1 MSAGAALAASPFRI
15 NLLQAQEATIK
26 IGFPVPLTGPYGAE
40 AQDQVRAAQ
49 VAIAQFNDAGGLNG
63 RKAELVVRDDKLNP
77 GEAATRTLELVEKEK
92 VNFVVGSLSA
102 AVQLAI
108 NNVTKERGIIFNSIS
123 QSDAINEAADFSK
136 YTFHE
141 ALNPHMT
148 AGAVGRYAFPKFGK
162 KVAFLTADYAYGQEM
177 VRGFLEVGKA
187 FGIENLGDIRHP
199 LGTTDFSTL
208 LPRIQALKPDILCI
222 SNFGRDQQIAL
233 KQATDFG
240 VKKTTQIIAPL
251 LSHASRV
258 AAGPQ
263 AFEGVIGGCSF
274 YWGIEDKFA
283 STKAFND
290 AFRKMYDGKLPSDY
304 GALGYGGVRTVL
316 DGGQECRQ
324 RRHRQGDRGAGSAEI
339 RLLQGTAILS
349 QMRPPVG
356 AVGAGHQVEVEGH
369 DATIPTCSRS
379 SAPMSP
385 TRPICAPARNSATRP
400 DVVQTMRAP
409 LAGTRH
415 GFRGRRDGR
424 SEFRSHRAAI
434 VRRPGA
440 GRDLCAV
447 RDRPVADFRHADR
460 GQLRPW
466 RVLHGRA
473 PMSGSTS

>member
-1 MSAGAALAASPFRI
+1 MRSEVSKSRSISRRRVLATAGAGAVIAASPFRI
-15 NLLQAQEATIK
+15 NLVKAEEASIK
-26 IGFPVPLTGPYGAE
+26 IGFPVPLTGPYGTE

-49 VAIAQFNDAGGLNG
+49 LAIAQFNEAGGLNG
-63 RKAELVVRDDKLNP
+63 RKAELLVRDDKLNP

-123 QSDAINEAADFSK
+123 QSDAINEASDFSRF
-136 YTFHE
+136 TFHE

-148 AGAVGRYAFPKFGK
+148 SGAVGRYAFSKFGK
-162 KVAFLTADYAYGQEM
+162 RVAFLTADYAYGHEM

-187 FGIENLGDIRHP
+187 FNIENLGDIRHP

-233 KQATDFG
+233 RQATDFG
-240 VKKTTQIIAPL
+240 IKKTTQIISPL

-290 AFRKMYDGKLPSDY
+290 AFRKMYDGKLPTDY

-316 DGGQECRQ
+316 SAVKN
-324 RRHRQGDRGAGSAEI
+324 AGSVDTDKVIAALEALKYDYYKGPQYYRKCDHQSVQSVLVIRSKSKDLRNDSDVFEVISTEEPDAAHLRSCAE
-339 RLLQGTAILS
+339 L
-349 QMRPPVG
+349 
-356 AVGAGHQVEVEGH
+356 GHK
-369 DATIPTCSRS
+369 A
-379 SAPMSP
+379 
-385 TRPICAPARNSATRP
+385 
-400 DVVQTMRAP
+400 
-409 LAGTRH
+409 
-415 GFRGRRDGR
+415 
-424 SEFRSHRAAI
+424 
-434 VRRPGA
+434 
-440 GRDLCAV
+440 
-447 RDRPVADFRHADR
+447 
-460 GQLRPW
+460 
-466 RVLHGRA
+466 
-473 PMSGSTS
+473 

>member
-1 MSAGAALAASPFRI
+1 MTESITKAGSISRRRLLTTVSAGAAFAASPFRI
-15 NLLQAQEATIK
+15 NLLQAEEANIK
-26 IGFPVPLTGPYGAE
+26 IGFPVPLTGPYGTE

-49 VAIAQFNDAGGLNG
+49 LAIAQFNDAGGLNG

-141 ALNPHMT
+141 ALNPHLT
-148 AGAVGRYAFPKFGK
+148 SGAVGRYAFSKFGK
-162 KVAFLTADYAYGQEM
+162 KVAFLTADYAYGHEM

-187 FGIENLGDIRHP
+187 FNIENLGDIRHP
-199 LGTTDFSTL
+199 LGTSDFSTL

-222 SNFGRDQQIAL
+222 SNFGRDQQIVL
-233 KQATDFG
+233 KQA
-240 VKKTTQIIAPL
+240 TQIIAPL
-251 LSHASRV
+251 LSPASRV

-290 AFRKMYDGKLPSDY
+290 AFRKMYDGRLPSDY

-316 DGGQECRQ
+316 AAAKN
-324 RRHRQGDRGAGSAEI
+324 AGSVDTDKVIAAMEALKYDFYKGSQYYRKCDHQSVQSVLVIKSKSKDMRNESDVFEVISTDEPNEANLRTCAE
-339 RLLQGTAILS
+339 L
-349 QMRPPVG
+349 
-356 AVGAGHQVEVEGH
+356 GHK
-369 DATIPTCSRS
+369 A
-379 SAPMSP
+379 
-385 TRPICAPARNSATRP
+385 
-400 DVVQTMRAP
+400 
-409 LAGTRH
+409 
-415 GFRGRRDGR
+415 
-424 SEFRSHRAAI
+424 
-434 VRRPGA
+434 
-440 GRDLCAV
+440 
-447 RDRPVADFRHADR
+447 
-460 GQLRPW
+460 
-466 RVLHGRA
+466 
-473 PMSGSTS
+473 

>member
-1 MSAGAALAASPFRI
+1 MTKKVTKAGSISRRRLLTTASAGAVLAVSPFRI
-15 NLLQAQEATIK
+15 NLLQAQEAPIK

-40 AQDQVRAAQ
+40 AQDQVRAGQLA
-49 VAIAQFNDAGGLNG
+49 VTQFNDAGGLNG

-108 NNVTKERGIIFNSIS
+108 NNVTKERGVIFNSIS

-148 AGAVGRYAFPKFGK
+148 SGAVGRYAFTKFGK
-162 KVAFLTADYAYGQEM
+162 KVAFLTADYAYGHEM
-177 VRGFLEVGKA
+177 VRGFLEVGKQ
-187 FGIENLGDIRHP
+187 FNIENLGDIRHP

-208 LPRIQALKPDILCI
+208 LPRLQALKPDILCI

-240 VKKTTQIIAPL
+240 IKKSIQIIAPL

-263 AFEGVIGGCSF
+263 AFEGVVGGCSF
-274 YWGIEDKFA
+274 FWGIEDKFA

-290 AFRKMYDGKLPSDY
+290 AFRKMYDGKLPTDY

-316 DGGQECRQ
+316 EAV
-324 RRHRQGDRGAGSAEI
+324 RGAGSVETDKVVAALEALKYDYYKGPQYYRKCDHQSVQSVLVI
-339 RLLQGTAILS
+339 KSKSKDMKNESDVFEVLS
-349 QMRPPVG
+349 TEEPNEKNLRSCDTL
-356 AVGAGHQVEVEGH
+356 GHK
-369 DATIPTCSRS
+369 S
-379 SAPMSP
+379 
-385 TRPICAPARNSATRP
+385 
-400 DVVQTMRAP
+400 
-409 LAGTRH
+409 
-415 GFRGRRDGR
+415 
-424 SEFRSHRAAI
+424 
-434 VRRPGA
+434 
-440 GRDLCAV
+440 
-447 RDRPVADFRHADR
+447 
-460 GQLRPW
+460 
-466 RVLHGRA
+466 
-473 PMSGSTS
+473 

>member
-1 MSAGAALAASPFRI
+1 MTKKKITKSGSISRRRLLTMVGAGAALAASPFRI

-26 IGFPVPLTGPYGAE
+26 IGFPVPLTGPYGTE
-40 AQDQVRAAQ
+40 AQDQVRAGQ
-49 VAIAQFNDAGGLNG
+49 LAIAQFNDADGLNG

-123 QSDAINEAADFSK
+123 QSDAINEASDFSR

-141 ALNPHMT
+141 AMNPHLT
-148 AGAVGRYAFPKFGK
+148 SGAVGRYAFSKFGK
-162 KVAFLTADYAYGQEM
+162 KVAFLTADYAYGHEM

-187 FGIENLGDIRHP
+187 FNIENLGDTRHP
-199 LGTTDFSTL
+199 IGTSDFSTL
-208 LPRIQALKPDILCI
+208 LPRILALKPDILCI
-222 SNFGRDQQIAL
+222 SNFGRDQQIVL

-290 AFRKMYDGKLPSDY
+290 AFRKMYDGRLPSDY

-316 DGGQECRQ
+316 AAVKN
-324 RRHRQGDRGAGSAEI
+324 AGSVDTDKVIAALEALKYDFYKGPQYYRRCDHQSVQSVLVI
-339 RLLQGTAILS
+339 QS
-349 QMRPPVG
+349 KSKDMRNESDVFEVISTDEPNE
-356 AVGAGHQVEVEGH
+356 ANLRTCEALGHK
-369 DATIPTCSRS
+369 A
-379 SAPMSP
+379 
-385 TRPICAPARNSATRP
+385 
-400 DVVQTMRAP
+400 
-409 LAGTRH
+409 
-415 GFRGRRDGR
+415 
-424 SEFRSHRAAI
+424 
-434 VRRPGA
+434 
-440 GRDLCAV
+440 
-447 RDRPVADFRHADR
+447 
-460 GQLRPW
+460 
-466 RVLHGRA
+466 
-473 PMSGSTS
+473 

>member
-1 MSAGAALAASPFRI
+1 MTRKITKSGSISRRRLLTTVSAGAALAVSPFRI

-26 IGFPVPLTGPYGAE
+26 IGFPVPLTGPYGTE
-40 AQDQVRAAQ
+40 AQDQVRAGQ
-49 VAIAQFNDAGGLNG
+49 LAIAQFNDAGGLNG

-136 YTFHE
+136 FTFHE
-141 ALNPHMT
+141 ALNPHLT
-148 AGAVGRYAFPKFGK
+148 SGAVGRYAFSKFGK
-162 KVAFLTADYAYGQEM
+162 KVAFLTADYAYGHEM

-187 FGIENLGDIRHP
+187 FNIENLGDIRHP
-199 LGTTDFSTL
+199 LGTSDFSTL

-283 STKAFND
+283 STKAFNE
-290 AFRKMYDGKLPSDY
+290 AFRKMYDGKAADRLRR
-304 GALGYGGVRTVL
+304 AWLWRRA
-316 DGGQECRQ
+316 DGPRCGQECRQ
-324 RRHRQGDRGAGSAEI
+324 RRHRQGDRGDGSAEI
-339 RLLQGTAILS
+339 RFLQGTAILS

-356 AVGAGHQVEVEGH
+356 AIGAGHPVEVEGYEKRVRCLRGH
-369 DATIPTCSRS
+369 QHR
-379 SAPMSP
+379 
-385 TRPICAPARNSATRP
+385 
-400 DVVQTMRAP
+400 RA
-409 LAGTRH
+409 
-415 GFRGRRDGR
+415 
-424 SEFRSHRAAI
+424 
-434 VRRPGA
+434 
-440 GRDLCAV
+440 
-447 RDRPVADFRHADR
+447 
-460 GQLRPW
+460 Q
-466 RVLHGRA
+466 
-473 PMSGSTS
+473 

>member
-1 MSAGAALAASPFRI
+1 MTKSITKSGSISRRRLLTTVSAGAALAASPFRI

-26 IGFPVPLTGPYGAE
+26 IGFPVPLTGPYGTE

-49 VAIAQFNDAGGLNG
+49 VAIAQFNDAGGLDG

-177 VRGFLEVGKA
+177 ARGFLEVGKS

-222 SNFGRDQQIAL
+222 CNFGRDQQIAM

-263 AFEGVIGGCSF
+263 AFEGVVGGCSF
-274 YWGIEDKFA
+274 YWGLEDKFP

-316 DGGQECRQ
+316 TAVKN
-324 RRHRQGDRGAGSAEI
+324 AGSVDTDKVIVALEALKYDFYKGPQYYRKCDHQSVQSVLVI
-339 RLLQGTAILS
+339 QS
-349 QMRPPVG
+349 KSKDMRNESDVFDIIATDEPSE
-356 AVGAGHQVEVEGH
+356 ANLRSCEALGHK
-369 DATIPTCSRS
+369 A
-379 SAPMSP
+379 
-385 TRPICAPARNSATRP
+385 
-400 DVVQTMRAP
+400 
-409 LAGTRH
+409 
-415 GFRGRRDGR
+415 
-424 SEFRSHRAAI
+424 
-434 VRRPGA
+434 
-440 GRDLCAV
+440 
-447 RDRPVADFRHADR
+447 
-460 GQLRPW
+460 
-466 RVLHGRA
+466 
-473 PMSGSTS
+473 

>member
-1 MSAGAALAASPFRI
+1 MTRKTVKSGPISRRHLLATAGAGAAIAASPFRI

-26 IGFPVPLTGPYGAE
+26 IGFPVPLTGPYGTE

-49 VAIAQFNDAGGLNG
+49 LAVAQFNDAGGLNG
-63 RKAELVVRDDKLNP
+63 RKAELLVRDDKLNP

-108 NNVTKERGIIFNSIS
+108 NNVTKERGVIFNSIS
-123 QSDAINEAADFSK
+123 QSDAINEATDFSK

-148 AGAVGRYAFPKFGK
+148 SGAVGRYAFAKFGK
-162 KVAFLTADYAYGQEM
+162 KVAFLTADYAYGHEM

-187 FGIENLGDIRHP
+187 FNIENLGDIRHP

-222 SNFGRDQQIAL
+222 SNFGRDQQIVL

-240 VKKTTQIIAPL
+240 VKKSIQIIAPL

-283 STKAFND
+283 STKAFNE
-290 AFRKMYDGKLPSDY
+290 AFRKMYDGKLPTDY

-316 DGGQECRQ
+316 EAVKN
-324 RRHRQGDRGAGSAEI
+324 AGSVETAKVVAAMEALKYDYYKGPQYYRNCDHQSVQSVLVIKSKSKDMRNESDVFEVISTDEPNESSLRTCAE
-339 RLLQGTAILS
+339 L
-349 QMRPPVG
+349 
-356 AVGAGHQVEVEGH
+356 GHK
-369 DATIPTCSRS
+369 A
-379 SAPMSP
+379 
-385 TRPICAPARNSATRP
+385 
-400 DVVQTMRAP
+400 
-409 LAGTRH
+409 
-415 GFRGRRDGR
+415 
-424 SEFRSHRAAI
+424 
-434 VRRPGA
+434 
-440 GRDLCAV
+440 
-447 RDRPVADFRHADR
+447 
-460 GQLRPW
+460 
-466 RVLHGRA
+466 
-473 PMSGSTS
+473 

>member
-1 MSAGAALAASPFRI
+1 MTRKMIKSAPITRRRVLATVGAGAIVAASPFRI
-15 NLLQAQEATIK
+15 NLLQAEETPIK
-26 IGFPVPLTGPYGAE
+26 IGFPVPLTGPYGTE

-49 VAIAQFNDAGGLNG
+49 LAIAQFNDAGGLSG

-148 AGAVGRYAFPKFGK
+148 SGAVGRYAFSKFGK
-162 KVAFLTADYAYGQEM
+162 KVAFLTADYAYGHEM

-187 FGIENLGDIRHP
+187 FNIENLGDIRHP
-199 LGTTDFSTL
+199 LGTSDFSTL

-222 SNFGRDQQIAL
+222 SNFGRDQQIVL
-233 KQATDFG
+233 RQATDFG
-240 VKKTTQIIAPL
+240 IKKTTQIIAPL

-274 YWGIEDKFA
+274 YWGIEDKYA
-283 STKAFND
+283 STKAFNE
-290 AFRKMYDGKLPSDY
+290 AFRKMYDGKLPTDY

-316 DGGQECRQ
+316 SAVKD
-324 RRHRQGDRGAGSAEI
+324 AGSVDTDKVIAAMEALKYDYYKGPQYYRKCDHQSVQSVLVIKSKSSNMRNESDVFEVLSTDEPNEATLRTCAE
-339 RLLQGTAILS
+339 L
-349 QMRPPVG
+349 
-356 AVGAGHQVEVEGH
+356 GHK
-369 DATIPTCSRS
+369 A
-379 SAPMSP
+379 
-385 TRPICAPARNSATRP
+385 
-400 DVVQTMRAP
+400 
-409 LAGTRH
+409 
-415 GFRGRRDGR
+415 
-424 SEFRSHRAAI
+424 
-434 VRRPGA
+434 
-440 GRDLCAV
+440 
-447 RDRPVADFRHADR
+447 
-460 GQLRPW
+460 
-466 RVLHGRA
+466 
-473 PMSGSTS
+473 